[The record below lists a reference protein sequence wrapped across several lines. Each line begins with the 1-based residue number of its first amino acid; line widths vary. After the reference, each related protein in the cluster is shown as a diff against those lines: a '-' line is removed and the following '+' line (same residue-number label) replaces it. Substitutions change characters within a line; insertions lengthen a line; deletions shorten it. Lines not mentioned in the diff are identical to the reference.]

1 MKKVLVLSYYKQS
14 MNNTDDSASDEEQ
27 LATEPMDYS
36 DLMAM
41 TRPLVITED
50 ALRSLRGEEVFRLGF
65 GSSPEPADR
74 RAEFALRIGEILC
87 PGAECDAARGSI
99 SAPGKTGPNLKLKIY
114 LGMS

>member
-1 MKKVLVLSYYKQS
+1 
-14 MNNTDDSASDEEQ
+14 MNNTDNSTSDEEQ
-27 LATEPMDYS
+27 LVTVPMDYS
-36 DLMAM
+36 ALLAM

-50 ALRSLRGEEVFRLGF
+50 TLLALRGEEVFRLGL

-87 PGAECDAARGSI
+87 PGGECDVARESI
-99 SAPGKTGPNLKLKIY
+99 FAPGETGPNLKFRIH

>member
-1 MKKVLVLSYYKQS
+1 
-14 MNNTDDSASDEEQ
+14 MNNTDNSTSDEEQ
-27 LATEPMDYS
+27 LVTVPMDYS
-36 DLMAM
+36 ALLAM

-50 ALRSLRGEEVFRLGF
+50 TLLALRGEEVFRLGL

-87 PGAECDAARGSI
+87 PGVEYDAARESI
-99 SAPGKTGPNLKLKIY
+99 FASGETGPNLKLKIH

>member
-1 MKKVLVLSYYKQS
+1 

-27 LATEPMDYS
+27 LATVPMDYS
-36 DLMAM
+36 ALLAM

-50 ALRSLRGEEVFRLGF
+50 ALLSLRGEEVFRLGF
-65 GSSPEPADR
+65 GISPEPADR

-87 PGAECDAARGSI
+87 PGGECDVARESI
-99 SAPGKTGPNLKLKIY
+99 FALGETGPNLKLKIH

>member
-1 MKKVLVLSYYKQS
+1 

-27 LATEPMDYS
+27 LETVPMDYS

-50 ALRSLRGEEVFRLGF
+50 ALLPLRGEGVFRLSSGT
-65 GSSPEPADR
+65 SPEPADR
-74 RAEFALRIGEILC
+74 RAEFALRRGEILC
-87 PGAECDAARGSI
+87 PEGECDVARESI
-99 SAPGKTGPNLKLKIY
+99 FALGETVSNLKLRIY

>member
-1 MKKVLVLSYYKQS
+1 

-36 DLMAM
+36 ALMAM

-50 ALRSLRGEEVFRLGF
+50 ALLSLRGEGVFRLGF
-65 GSSPEPADR
+65 GISPEPADR
-74 RAEFALRIGEILC
+74 RAEFAQRRGEILC
-87 PGAECDAARGSI
+87 PEGENDVARESI
-99 SAPGKTGPNLKLKIY
+99 FALGETVSNLKLRIY

>member
-1 MKKVLVLSYYKQS
+1 

-27 LATEPMDYS
+27 LESVPMDYS
-36 DLMAM
+36 ALLAM

-50 ALRSLRGEEVFRLGF
+50 ALLSLRGEGVFRLGF

-74 RAEFALRIGEILC
+74 RAEFALRRGEILC
-87 PGAECDAARGSI
+87 PGDECDVAREPIFASGETGS
-99 SAPGKTGPNLKLKIY
+99 NLKLRIH

>member
-1 MKKVLVLSYYKQS
+1 

-27 LATEPMDYS
+27 LATVPMDYS
-36 DLMAM
+36 ALLAM

-50 ALRSLRGEEVFRLGF
+50 ALLSLRGEDVFRSGF
-65 GSSPEPADR
+65 GISPEPADR

-87 PGAECDAARGSI
+87 PRSECDAARESIFASGETGS
-99 SAPGKTGPNLKLKIY
+99 NLKLRIY